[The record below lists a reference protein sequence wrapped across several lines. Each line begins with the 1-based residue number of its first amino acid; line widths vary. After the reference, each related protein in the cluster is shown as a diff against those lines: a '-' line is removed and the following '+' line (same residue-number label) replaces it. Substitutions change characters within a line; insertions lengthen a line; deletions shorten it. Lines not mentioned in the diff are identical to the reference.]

1 MGIFNKGDNI
11 KPSTNSSGTTIISEG
26 SRISGELRF
35 NGSVHIDGDVE
46 GNIFCE
52 KVVTVGKK
60 GKVKG
65 KITAEKII
73 INGYAEGEADCS
85 YVEILSGGKFVGEI
99 TYNEITIE
107 PQGVFEGNLKL
118 KTGKIKNIKE
128 VKTGN
133 ETGK

>member
-1 MGIFNKGDNI
+1 MGIFNKGNNT
-11 KPSTNSSGTTIISEG
+11 KSTTTNSGTTIISEG
-26 SRISGELRF
+26 SLISGELKF
-35 NGSVHIDGDVE
+35 NGSVHIDGEVE

-73 INGYAEGEADCS
+73 VSGFVEGDADCTS
-85 YVEILSGGKFVGEI
+85 IEIISGGKFIGEI

-118 KTGKIKNIKE
+118 KTGKIKKINGAKAE
-128 VKTGN
+128 N
-133 ETGK
+133 EG

>member
-1 MGIFNKGDNI
+1 M
-11 KPSTNSSGTTIISEG
+11 
-26 SRISGELRF
+26 
-35 NGSVHIDGDVE
+35 E

-73 INGYAEGEADCS
+73 VSGFVEGDADCTS
-85 YVEILSGGKFVGEI
+85 IEIISGGKFIGEI

-118 KTGKIKNIKE
+118 KTGKIKKINGAKAE
-128 VKTGN
+128 N
-133 ETGK
+133 EG

>member
-1 MGIFNKGDNI
+1 MGIFNKGDNP
-11 KPSTNSSGTTIISEG
+11 KSTAVSSGTTIISDG
-26 SRISGELRF
+26 SRISGELKF
-35 NGSVHIDGDVE
+35 NGSVHIDGEVE

-52 KVVTVGKK
+52 KILTVGKK

-73 INGYAEGEADCS
+73 VSGFVEGDAECGS
-85 YVEILSGGKFVGEI
+85 IEIISGGKFVGEI

-118 KTGKIKNIKE
+118 KTGKIKKINGAKAE
-128 VKTGN
+128 N
-133 ETGK
+133 EG

>member
-1 MGIFNKGDNI
+1 MGIFNKGDNP
-11 KPSTNSSGTTIISEG
+11 KSTAANSGTTIISEG
-26 SRISGELRF
+26 SHISGELKF
-35 NGSVHIDGDVE
+35 NGSVHIDGEVE

-73 INGYAEGEADCS
+73 VSGFVEGDADCTS
-85 YVEILSGGKFVGEI
+85 IEIISGGKFVGEI

-118 KTGKIKNIKE
+118 KTGKIKKINGAKAE
-128 VKTGN
+128 N
-133 ETGK
+133 EG